1 MERPLLIHNRKFDIR
16 VWTLITQNMNM
27 YYFKEGYIRTS
38 TEVYST
44 DNIDNYFI
52 HLTNNSIQKNSEHYG
67 MFESGNQLSYKDLN
81 KFI

>member
-1 MERPLLIHNRKFDIR
+1 
-16 VWTLITQNMNM
+16 MNM